1 MSRKQREYLTAID
14 ITGGIITLIEPD
26 GTIGRYRQR
35 GMQRA
40 GAAKI
45 NQLVQAGIINPNWHM
60 FKELPKNY
68 SISFEDEDVQGRA
81 YATFRIK

>member
-1 MSRKQREYLTAID
+1 MSRKQREYLTAIE

-45 NQLVQAGIINPNWHM
+45 N
-60 FKELPKNY
+60 
-68 SISFEDEDVQGRA
+68 
-81 YATFRIK
+81 